1 MNWLLEKYGRG
12 GTSCVTAIGIRIRWQ
27 SDHPMEAKVC
37 RTWLLR
43 SNSID
48 IFLCRN
54 SQLYM
59 PIGFDRHAPHTTYIT
74 WMDRISAKPCV
85 LDLVDRP
92 CIPRDHN
99 SLLAVELI
107 EVGSDLKICKR
118 SRKSGRG

>member
-1 MNWLLEKYGRG
+1 
-12 GTSCVTAIGIRIRWQ
+12 
-27 SDHPMEAKVC
+27 
-37 RTWLLR
+37 
-43 SNSID
+43 
-48 IFLCRN
+48 
-54 SQLYM
+54 M
-59 PIGFDRHAPHTTYIT
+59 PIGIDRHAPLMTYIDG
-74 WMDRISAKPCV
+74 WDFGKPCV